1 MTAKKSNFTYM
12 KKTIIVFAF
21 SLLCVKGFGQKE
33 NETSDFKKNEVKI
46 NALYLVLGAFDATY
60 ERAIN
65 DESSVGTSIT
75 FLLDKEADVNT
86 AFAISPYYRFY
97 FGKKPVSGFYMEGF
111 GLYQSIN
118 REVYNFEGNNI
129 YSEEKVKAFALGIAL
144 GGKWYTK
151 RDVMFEIGG
160 GIGRNLS
167 INSNIPNTDYSRITG
182 KIAISVGYRF

>member
-1 MTAKKSNFTYM
+1 M

-65 DESSVGTSIT
+65 DESSFGTSLT
-75 FLLDKEADVNT
+75 FLLDKEADINT

-97 FGKKPVSGFYMEGF
+97 FGKKPVSGFFMEGF
-111 GLYQSIN
+111 GLYQSVSRDITYFYGSYTT
-118 REVYNFEGNNI
+118 EQK
-129 YSEEKVKAFALGIAL
+129 EKVKAFALGIGL

-151 RDVMFEIGG
+151 RNVMFEIGA

-167 INSNIPNTDYSRITG
+167 ISSNINNTDYSRITG

>member
-1 MTAKKSNFTYM
+1 M

-21 SLLCVKGFGQKE
+21 SLLCIKGFAQKE
-33 NETSDFKKNEVKI
+33 NELSDFKKNEVKL
-46 NALYLVLGAFDATY
+46 NALYLVLGVFEGTY

-65 DESSVGTSIT
+65 DESSFGTSIT
-75 FLLDKEADVNT
+75 FLLDKEANINT

-111 GLYQSIN
+111 SLYQSVSQYETFYYGSYTTE
-118 REVYNFEGNNI
+118 R
-129 YSEEKVKAFALGIAL
+129 EEKVKAFALGIGL

-151 RDVMFEIGG
+151 RNVMFEVGA

-167 INSNIPNTDYSRITG
+167 ISSNIDNTDYSRITG

>member
-1 MTAKKSNFTYM
+1 M

-46 NALYLVLGAFDATY
+46 NALYLVLGVFDANY

-65 DESSVGTSIT
+65 DESSFGTSLT
-75 FLLDKEADVNT
+75 FLLDKEADINT

-97 FGKKPVSGFYMEGF
+97 FGKKPVAGFYMEGF

-118 REVYNFEGNNI
+118 REVYYYEGNNF
-129 YSEEKVKAFALGIAL
+129 YSEEKVKAFALGIGL

-151 RDVMFEIGG
+151 RNVMFEIGA

-167 INSNIPNTDYSRITG
+167 INSNIDNTDYSRITG